1 MAAPIGGSVY
11 AYNLNSPT
19 PHIPTILNNP
29 EPDLGDFF
37 GNAVAISGTRV
48 VVGAENDFSG
58 ANASGSAYVYDLS
71 SNSPSQPIVS
81 LTNPTPGVIDR
92 FGSSVAISGTQLVV
106 GEPYGNSNLF
116 EPGRAYVFNLL
127 SPTPTIPTV
136 TLTPLNADIRDT
148 FGYSVAISGDLVVV
162 GGGVESRNGMRQG
175 IVCVY
180 NLSSGTPLT
189 PVATLD
195 NPDIFNSEIHDDS
208 VAISGSRVVL
218 GTQYSNQG
226 ETHTGRA
233 ILYDINSETP
243 AVPVTTFDNPH
254 PLYYDRFGASVAI
267 DGSTVVAGAPYDDM
281 VATDRGAAYVF
292 EINSTLAPPV
302 GRATVTTTAPSSVTS
317 NSAEIG
323 GDVTATGSAAVTE
336 RGVVYAATQNP
347 TTGTGT
353 KIISGN
359 GTGTYTV
366 SLTGLAARTNYYVRA
381 YAVNSIGTA
390 YSMQIGFATKSDE
403 APTVGGSEW
412 YATRAN
418 DVYSYFSGQGDE
430 RSALAYWFYFRA
442 FSDQARH
449 TSEGN
454 VALADK
460 EFYQGLAFFYYTI
473 MEGQVGRL

>member
-1 MAAPIGGSVY
+1 
-11 AYNLNSPT
+11 
-19 PHIPTILNNP
+19 
-29 EPDLGDFF
+29 
-37 GNAVAISGTRV
+37 
-48 VVGAENDFSG
+48 
-58 ANASGSAYVYDLS
+58 
-71 SNSPSQPIVS
+71 
-81 LTNPTPGVIDR
+81 
-92 FGSSVAISGTQLVV
+92 
-106 GEPYGNSNLF
+106 
-116 EPGRAYVFNLL
+116 
-127 SPTPTIPTV
+127 
-136 TLTPLNADIRDT
+136 
-148 FGYSVAISGDLVVV
+148 
-162 GGGVESRNGMRQG
+162 MRQG

-195 NPDIFNSEIHDDS
+195 NPDIFNGEIHDDS

-323 GDVTATGSAAVTE
+323 GDVTVTGSAAVTE

-359 GTGTYTV
+359 GTGTFSV
-366 SLTGLAARTNYYVRA
+366 SLTGLAAKTNYYVRA

-454 VALADK
+454 AALADK

-473 MEGQVGRL
+473 MEGQVGRLYYYYLYLGYSELTYRTAIGDTAGAIAYYTFYYTLALHFAGV